1 MRDLNY
7 LNLKDL
13 KSVAKYYQ
21 IEHKSRIKRVE
32 LEALICLAELS
43 LGLGV
48 IEGYNASLELME
60 VDKEEGISVMDVK
73 AVSHSVLGGVL
84 PSEHSSP

>member
-1 MRDLNY
+1 MRDLSY

-43 LGLGV
+43 LGLGA

-60 VDKEEGISVMDVK
+60 IDKEDGMSVMDV
-73 AVSHSVLGGVL
+73 
-84 PSEHSSP
+84 SSTCSISGSST

>member
-1 MRDLNY
+1 MRDLDY
-7 LNLKDL
+7 LTLKDL

-43 LGLGV
+43 LGLGA
-48 IEGYNASLELME
+48 IEGYNASLELIE
-60 VDKEEGISVMDVK
+60 VDKEEEMSVMDVE
-73 AVSHSVLGGVL
+73 AVSHS
-84 PSEHSSP
+84 SP

>member
-1 MRDLNY
+1 MRDLSY

-13 KSVAKYYQ
+13 KCVAKYYQ

-60 VDKEEGISVMDVK
+60 IDKEDGMSVMDV
-73 AVSHSVLGGVL
+73 
-84 PSEHSSP
+84 SSTCSISGSST

>member
-1 MRDLNY
+1 MRDLSY

-21 IEHKSRIKRVE
+21 IEHKSRIRRVE

-43 LGLGV
+43 LGLGA

-60 VDKEEGISVMDVK
+60 IDKEDGMLVMDL
-73 AVSHSVLGGVL
+73 SS
-84 PSEHSSP
+84 SSP

>member
-1 MRDLNY
+1 MRDLDY
-7 LNLKDL
+7 LTLKDL

-32 LEALICLAELS
+32 LEALVCLAELS
-43 LGLGV
+43 LGLGA
-48 IEGYNASLELME
+48 IEGYNASLEVE
-60 VDKEEGISVMDVK
+60 
-73 AVSHSVLGGVL
+73 AVPHSVLGGVL